1 MASIPKLLMD
11 EFYSMERA
19 AINEEKYDRA
29 QAFSASENAVNNVM
43 HGLPPALV
51 LSLVKVTLTSLS
63 TDERFPE
70 AEREAFA
77 EAVIVVDIF
86 AEQYNLT
93 LTDNPSREGY

>member
-43 HGLPPALV
+43 HGLGPQPG
-51 LSLVKVTLTSLS
+51 
-63 TDERFPE
+63 
-70 AEREAFA
+70 
-77 EAVIVVDIF
+77 
-86 AEQYNLT
+86 
-93 LTDNPSREGY
+93 EGHPDQPLRRRAIPGG